1 MKMKCFHLP
10 DDLDDALARR
20 CPARGQTAFVVAAI
34 RAALAKDGPLPL
46 PPMET
51 LPARK
56 RQRGKY
62 GRVDSFEF

>member
-10 DDLDDALARR
+10 DDLNDALSKR
-20 CPARGQTAFVVAAI
+20 CPARGQTAFVVAAL

-62 GRVDSFEF
+62 GKVDSFEF

>member
-10 DDLDDALARR
+10 DDLNDALSKR
-20 CPARGQTAFVVAAI
+20 CLARGQTAFVVAAL
-34 RAALAKDGPLPL
+34 RAALAKDGPMNP

-56 RQRGKY
+56 RQWGKH
-62 GRVDSFEF
+62 GKVDSFEF